1 MRTKLFA
8 GVAFAAL
15 LLPASAYAQSTG
27 TIDAEEGTIVVSGS
41 RTSDVAG
48 VQVPD
53 TSKTRQV
60 LTSEFIQRQV
70 PGQSINE
77 VINQM
82 PGVSFQNNDPYGS
95 SGGTLTI
102 RGFDSSRISQTF
114 DGIPLNDTGNYAIYS
129 SQQLDPELIEQVNV
143 SLGSTDVD
151 SPTAAA
157 TGSTVNYRSIVPSED
172 FHAKVIGSAGD
183 WNMFRVFGLV
193 ETGNLTSFGTRA
205 WVSASHQSYEN
216 PYNRAAKVD
225 KAQYNAKLYQ
235 PIGGNGDFVSV
246 AGHLNISRNQ
256 NFTSGVL
263 RTDPTVITVTGPNG
277 NQTVVTAPRVVGTA
291 TSNRF
296 PTERGERNYSI
307 PSCTIDVAQANV
319 ADTPSGCGT
328 AYDYSFNPSN
338 TANVRASSRFTLAD
352 GLVLTVDPSYTW
364 TRANGGKSDVKSNE
378 GFYTRAANANTGLL
392 AITTP
397 IFGYIGGQPYF
408 GGVDLNGD
416 GDKIDTPGRTL
427 TGANAGALTS
437 TGQGVTLYAPS
448 HTETNRYILIS
459 SLRYELS
466 PEHTVRIAYTHDYGI
481 HRQTGELGML
491 QLNGFAKHVF
501 PKLTPLLD
509 ATGNPI
515 EKRNRRSRAILDQ
528 ISGEYRGEFGA
539 LQVNAGVRAPFFKRK
554 LNNLCVSE
562 SGSGIGF
569 VDCFNDAA
577 SQAAFLAANPSY
589 AAPQQREFKY
599 NAVLPSAGFTF
610 DLAPSLSLF
619 GNYSKGL
626 QVPGTDNLY
635 QSFAFPV
642 GTDRAKPKPEKTD
655 NFDAGLRYRSS
666 KVQAQLAGWYT
677 LYNNRLASAY
687 DPELDVTIYRN
698 LGTVDKY
705 GVDASVAFQPIRQVS
720 LYAYG
725 SYLKSKIRDNVV
737 SGECTAANVAGG
749 LSNGIGGT
757 CTTVGQ
763 SIYAPTEGKREL
775 GAPVYTFGG
784 RAELNLDY
792 FQFGVQAKRTGSRY
806 INDVNLPVTQ
816 SYSYTTTVGGAV
828 VTNNVSYQ
836 VYDRKTPA
844 YTVVDLD
851 LRMPLTWAGVN
862 DRTYL
867 QFNLTNLFDKLYVA
881 GFSGNLSSTS
891 VRNAYIGAPRTFM
904 GSLVVGF

>member
-1 MRTKLFA
+1 MRTKLCA

-15 LLPASAYAQSTG
+15 MIPMSAFAQSTG
-27 TIDAEEGTIVVSGS
+27 TIDAEETEVVVTGARS
-41 RTSDVAG
+41 SDVAG
-48 VQVPD
+48 VQIPD

-157 TGSTVNYRSIVPSED
+157 TGSTVNYRSITPSED
-172 FHAKVIGSAGD
+172 FHAKLIGSAGD
-183 WNMFRVFGLV
+183 WGMFRVFGLL
-193 ETGNLTSFGTRA
+193 ETGNLTPFGTRA
-205 WVSASHQSYEN
+205 WLSASTQSYEN
-216 PYNRAAKVD
+216 PFNRASKVD

-235 PIGGNGDFVSV
+235 PISGNGDFVAV

-263 RTDPTVITVTGPNG
+263 RTDPTVITVAGTAP
-277 NQTVVTAPRVVGTA
+277 NQTLVTTPRVVGTA

-296 PTERGERNYSI
+296 PTSRDERFYSQGT
-307 PSCTIDVAQANV
+307 CQIDTPQTGVGDV
-319 ADTPSGCGT
+319 PSGCGT

-338 TANVRASSRFTLAD
+338 TGNVRANSRFTLAD
-352 GLVLTVDPSYTW
+352 GLVLTVDPSYTY
-364 TRANGGKSDVKSNE
+364 TRANGGKSDIKGNE
-378 GFYTRAANANTGLL
+378 GFYTRAAGAAGA

-416 GDKIDTPGRTL
+416 RDIIDGSTN
-427 TGANAGALTS
+427 GANGALGNT
-437 TGQGVTLYAPS
+437 TRGVTLYAPS

-466 PEHTVRIAYTHDYGI
+466 DQHTVRIAYTHDYGI
-481 HRQTGELGML
+481 HKQTGEVGLL
-491 QLNGFAKHVF
+491 QQNGYAQHVF

-509 ATGNPI
+509 ASGDPMQ
-515 EKRNRRSRAILDQ
+515 KRNRRSRAILDQ
-528 ISGEYRGEFGA
+528 VSGEYRGQFFGDA
-539 LQVNAGVRAPFFKRK
+539 LQVNAGIRAPFFKRK

-577 SQAAFLAANPSY
+577 SQAAFLAANPAYS
-589 AAPQQREFKY
+589 APQQREFNY

-610 DLAPSLSLF
+610 DLAPSFSVF
-619 GNYSKGL
+619 ANYSKGL

-642 GTDRAKPKPEKTD
+642 GNDRAKPNPEKTD
-655 NFDAGLRYRSS
+655 NFDAGLRYRSG
-666 KVQAQLAGWYT
+666 KIQGQLAGWYT
-677 LYNNRLASAY
+677 LYKNRLASAY
-687 DPELDVTIYRN
+687 DPELDVSLYRN

-705 GVDASVAFQPIRQVS
+705 GIDGSISYQPIRQVS

-725 SYLKSKIRDNVV
+725 SYLKSKIRDDVV
-737 SGECTAANVAGG
+737 SGECTAGNVTAGANGCTA
-749 LSNGIGGT
+749 IG
-757 CTTVGQ
+757 Q
-763 SIYAPTEGKREL
+763 AIFAPTAGKRES

-792 FQFGVQAKRTGSRY
+792 FQFGIQAKRTGERY
-806 INDVNLPVTQ
+806 VNDVNLPVTQ
-816 SYSYTTTVGGAV
+816 SYTLNNV
-828 VTNNVSYQ
+828 VTNYQ
-836 VYDRKTPA
+836 VYGEKTPA
-844 YTVVDLD
+844 YTIVDLD
-851 LRMPLTWAGVN
+851 LRVPLTFANVG

-867 QFNLTNLFDKLYVA
+867 QFNLTNLFDELYVA
-881 GFSGNLSSTS
+881 GFSGNLSNTS
-891 VRNAYIGAPRTFM
+891 VRNAYFGAPRTFM

>member
-1 MRTKLFA
+1 MRTKLYA

-15 LLPASAYAQSTG
+15 ILPASAYAQSTG
-27 TIDAEEGTIVVSGS
+27 TIDAEESEIVVTGS
-41 RTSDVAG
+41 RSTDVGG
-48 VQVPD
+48 VELPD

-60 LTSEFIQRQV
+60 LNSEFIQRQV

-77 VINQM
+77 VINMM

-157 TGSTVNYRSIVPSED
+157 TGSTVNYRSITPSED
-172 FHAKVIGSAGD
+172 FHVKVIGSAGD

-193 ETGNLTSFGTRA
+193 ETGNLTPWGTRA
-205 WVSASHQSYEN
+205 WFSASTQNYEN
-216 PYNRAAKVD
+216 PFNRAAKVD

-263 RTDPTVITVTGPNG
+263 RTDPTVISVTGTAP
-277 NQTVVTAPRVVGTA
+277 NQTLVTVPRVVGTA

-296 PTERGERNYSI
+296 PVTRDERFYNQGN
-307 PSCTIDVAQANV
+307 CQIDTPQAGV

-352 GLVLTVDPSYTW
+352 GLVLSIDPSYTW
-364 TRANGGKSDVKSNE
+364 TRANGGKSDVKANE
-378 GFYTRAANANTGLL
+378 GFYTRAATSSL
-392 AITTP
+392 AGITTP
-397 IFGYIGGQPYF
+397 IYGYIGGQPYF

-416 GDKIDTPGRTL
+416 RDVIDTPGRAGT
-427 TGANAGALTS
+427 GALTN

-466 PEHTVRIAYTHDYGI
+466 DQHTVRIAYTHDYGI
-481 HRQTGELGML
+481 HRQTGELGYL
-491 QLNGFAKHVF
+491 QQNGYARHVF

-509 ATGNPI
+509 ASGDPI
-515 EKRNRRSRAILDQ
+515 QKRNRRSRAILDQ
-528 ISGEYRGEFGA
+528 VSGEYRGKFFNDA

-577 SQAAFLAANPSY
+577 SQAAFLAANPTY
-589 AAPQQREFKY
+589 AAPQKREFNY
-599 NAVLPSAGFTF
+599 NAVLPSAGFTYDF
-610 DLAPSLSLF
+610 TPAVSLF
-619 GNYSKGL
+619 ANYSKGL

-642 GTDRAKPKPEKTD
+642 GTAGAKPNPEKTD
-655 NFDAGLRYRSS
+655 NFDLGLRYRSG
-666 KVQAQLAGWYT
+666 KIQAQLAGWYT

-687 DPELDVTIYRN
+687 DPELDVSIYRN

-705 GVDASVAFQPIRQVS
+705 GVDGSVSYQPIPQAT
-720 LYAYG
+720 LYAFG

-737 SGECTAANVAGG
+737 SGECTAANVTAG

-763 SIYAPTEGKREL
+763 QIFAPTEGKRES

-806 INDVNLPVTQ
+806 INDVNLPVLQ
-816 SYSYTTTVGGAV
+816 SYTLNGAV
-828 VTNNVSYQ
+828 TNYQ
-836 VYDRKTPA
+836 VYPNKTPA

-851 LRMPLTWAGVN
+851 LRVPLVWAGVN
-862 DRTYL
+862 DRTFL
-867 QFNLTNLFDKLYVA
+867 QFNLTNLFDELYVS
-881 GFSGNLSSTS
+881 GFSGNLSNTS